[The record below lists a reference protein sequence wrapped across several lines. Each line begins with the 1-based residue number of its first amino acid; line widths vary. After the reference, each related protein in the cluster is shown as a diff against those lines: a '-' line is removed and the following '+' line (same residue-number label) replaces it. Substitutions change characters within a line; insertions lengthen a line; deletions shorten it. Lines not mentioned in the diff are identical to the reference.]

1 MMMTKNAY
9 RLGGVAAA
17 LALLAG
23 TSSFLVQAADDRQAT
38 SAPVKTALTVSV
50 TSAAQADWAQ
60 TLQANGSVAAWQ
72 ETVVGA
78 ELSGLRLAEVQ
89 ANVGDR
95 VKRGQLL
102 AQLSAD
108 SVKAELAQSRAGAA
122 EAQAT
127 LAEAQANAE
136 RARSLQTSGAI
147 SASQV
152 QQYLTAAATAKARL
166 EAAQARVQ
174 ADELRLSQTRIVAND
189 DGVISARAATA
200 GSMVQPGQE
209 LFRLIRKGRLEWRAE
224 VPADELSRLSSGMAV
239 RVNVSDK
246 ASGAA
251 PVNGKVRMV
260 APTVDPQTRM
270 GLVYVDLDSANSLRA
285 GTFARGEFQLAR
297 SQTLSLPQTAVLLRD
312 GFSYV
317 YRVGADNRVTR
328 LKVQTGRRLGD
339 RIEVL
344 GGVDAAAKVVTSG
357 AGFLSEGDAVR
368 VVAAPVAPA
377 PVAAAAP
384 TTVAK

>member
-1 MMMTKNAY
+1 MTMKKNAY
-9 RLGGVAAA
+9 RLGAVAAA
-17 LALLAG
+17 LALVAG
-23 TSSFLVQAADDRQAT
+23 TSSYLAQAAEDKKAA
-38 SAPVKTALTVSV
+38 SAPAKTALTVSV

-78 ELSGLRLAEVQ
+78 ELSGLRLADVQ
-89 ANVGDR
+89 ANVGDKVR
-95 VKRGQLL
+95 RGQLL

-122 EAQAT
+122 EAHAT
-127 LAEAQANAE
+127 LAEAKSNAE
-136 RARSLQTSGAI
+136 RARSLQPSGAI

-152 QQYLTAAATAKARL
+152 QQYLTAEATAKARL

-174 ADELRLSQTRIVAND
+174 ADELRISQTRIVASD

-224 VPADELSRLSSGMAV
+224 VPADELARLSAGMAV
-239 RVNVSDK
+239 RVS
-246 ASGAA
+246 AGGAA
-251 PVNGKVRMV
+251 AVNGKVRMV

-270 GLVYVDLDSANSLRA
+270 GLVYVDLDGPNSVRA

-297 SQTLSLPQTAVLLRD
+297 SQALSLPQTAVLLRD

-317 YRVGADNRVTR
+317 YRVGADNKVSR

-344 GGVDAAAKVVTSG
+344 GGIDASAKVVTSG

-368 VVAAPVAPA
+368 VVAAPVAQT
-377 PVAAAAP
+377 PVAAAAA

>member
-1 MMMTKNAY
+1 MTMNKNAC
-9 RLGGVAAA
+9 RMAGIAAAA
-17 LALLAG
+17 LALMAGAGGFLAH
-23 TSSFLVQAADDRQAT
+23 AADSKTAA
-38 SAPVKTALTVSV
+38 SAPSKTALTVSL

-78 ELSGLRLAEVQ
+78 ELNGLRLAEVQ

-95 VKRGQLL
+95 VRRGQLL
-102 AQLSAD
+102 AQLSSD

-127 LAEAQANAE
+127 LSEAQANAE
-136 RARSLQTSGAI
+136 RARSLQSSGAI

-152 QQYLTAAATAKARL
+152 QQYLTAEATAKARL

-174 ADELRLSQTRIVAND
+174 ADELRLSQTRIVASD

-224 VPADELSRLSSGMAV
+224 VPADELARLSPGMLV
-239 RVNVSDK
+239 RVS

-251 PVNGKVRMV
+251 AVNGRVRMV
-260 APTVDPQTRM
+260 APTVDAQTRM
-270 GLVYVDLDSANSLRA
+270 GLVYVDLDTVAGVRA
-285 GTFARGEFQLAR
+285 GVFARGEFQLAR
-297 SQTLSLPQTAVLLRD
+297 SQTLTLPQAAVLLRD

-317 YRVGADNRVTR
+317 YRVGADNKVSR

-344 GGVDAAAKVVTSG
+344 GGVDAGAKLVASG
-357 AGFLSEGDAVR
+357 AGFLSDGDTVR
-368 VVAAPVAPA
+368 VVAAPVAQA
-377 PVAAAAP
+377 PAAAAA
-384 TTVAK
+384 VATLAK

>member
-1 MMMTKNAY
+1 MTMNKNTY
-9 RLGGVAAA
+9 PLSKIAAA
-17 LALLAG
+17 LWLLAG
-23 TSSFLVQAADDRQAT
+23 MSSFLAQAADDKQAA
-38 SAPVKTALTVSV
+38 SAPAKTALTVSL
-50 TSAAQADWAQ
+50 TSAARADWAQ

-89 ANVGDR
+89 VNVGDR
-95 VKRGQLL
+95 VRRGQLL

-127 LAEAQANAE
+127 LSEAQANAE
-136 RARSLQTSGAI
+136 RARSLQPSGAI

-152 QQYLTAAATAKARL
+152 QQYLTAEATAKARL

-174 ADELRLSQTRIVAND
+174 ADELRLSQTRIVAAD

-224 VPADELSRLSSGMAV
+224 VPADELSRLSAGLPV
-239 RVNVSDK
+239 RLSVGDGV
-246 ASGAA
+246 
-251 PVNGKVRMV
+251 VNGRVRMV
-260 APTVDPQTRM
+260 APTVDAQTRM
-270 GLVYVDLDSANSLRA
+270 GLVYVDLDSAAALRA
-285 GTFARGEFQLAR
+285 GAFARGEFQLAS
-297 SQTLSLPQTAVLLRD
+297 SQTLTLPQTAVLLRD

-317 YRVGADNRVTR
+317 YRVGADNRVSR
-328 LKVQTGRRLGD
+328 IKVRTGRRLGD

-344 GGVDAAAKVVTSG
+344 GGIDAGAKLVASG
-357 AGFLSEGDAVR
+357 AGFLSDGDTVR
-368 VVAAPVAPA
+368 VVSPPVAQA
-377 PVAAAAP
+377 PVAAAAT

>member
-1 MMMTKNAY
+1 MNKNAY
-9 RLGGVAAA
+9 RFGGVAAA
-17 LALLAG
+17 LVLLAG
-23 TSSFLVQAADDRQAT
+23 TSSFLAQAAEDKKAA
-38 SAPVKTALTVSV
+38 SAPAKTALTVSL

-60 TLQANGSVAAWQ
+60 TLQANGSVAPWQ

-78 ELSGLRLAEVQ
+78 ELSGLRLADVL
-89 ANVGDR
+89 ANVGDK
-95 VKRGQLL
+95 VKRGQML

-127 LAEAQANAE
+127 LSEAQANAE
-136 RARSLQTSGAI
+136 RARSLQPSGAI

-152 QQYLTAAATAKARL
+152 QQYLTAEATAKARL
-166 EAAQARVQ
+166 EAARARVQ
-174 ADELRLSQTRIVAND
+174 ADELRLSQTRIVAGD

-224 VPADELSRLSSGMAV
+224 VPADELARLSAGMTV
-239 RVNVSDK
+239 RVS
-246 ASGAA
+246 ASGSS
-251 PVNGKVRMV
+251 PVNGRVRMV

-270 GLVYVDLDSANSLRA
+270 GLVYVDLDSAAGVRA
-285 GTFARGEFQLAR
+285 GAFARGEFQLAR
-297 SQTLSLPQTAVLLRD
+297 SQTLTLPQTAVLLRD

-317 YRVGADNRVTR
+317 YRVGADNKVSRI
-328 LKVQTGRRLGD
+328 KVQTGRRLGD

-344 GGVDAAAKVVTSG
+344 GGIDAGAKLVASG
-357 AGFLSEGDAVR
+357 AGFLSDGDTVR
-368 VVAAPVAPA
+368 VVSPPVAQA

>member
-23 TSSFLVQAADDRQAT
+23 TSSFLAQAADDKKAT

-78 ELSGLRLAEVQ
+78 ELSGLHLSQAQ

-95 VKRGQLL
+95 VRRGQLL

-136 RARSLQTSGAI
+136 RARSLQPSGAI

-152 QQYLTAAATAKARL
+152 QQYLTAEATAKARL

-174 ADELRLSQTRIVAND
+174 ADELRLSQTRFVASD

-224 VPADELSRLSSGMAV
+224 VPADELARLSAGMAV

-251 PVNGKVRMV
+251 AVNGKVRMV
-260 APTVDPQTRM
+260 APTVDPQTRSA
-270 GLVYVDLDSANSLRA
+270 LVYVDLPANAGSKDAPFKAGMFASGQFELGASSAM
-285 GTFARGEFQLAR
+285 TV
-297 SQTLSLPQTAVLLRD
+297 PQQAIVVRD
-312 GFSYV
+312 GFSFV
-317 YRVGADNRVTR
+317 FRLNADKHVSQI
-328 LKVQTGRRLGD
+328 KVQPGRRLGD

-344 GGVDAAAKVVTSG
+344 GGLTTDTQVVVRG
-357 AGFLSEGDAVR
+357 AGFLNDGDLVNI
-368 VVAAPVAPA
+368 VADKI
-377 PVAAAAP
+377 AA
-384 TTVAK
+384 K

>member
-1 MMMTKNAY
+1 MTMTKNAY
-9 RLGGVAAA
+9 RLGGIAAA

-23 TSSFLVQAADDRQAT
+23 TSSFLARAADDKKAA
-38 SAPVKTALTVSV
+38 SAPAKTALTVSL
-50 TSAAQADWAQ
+50 TSASQADWAQ

-89 ANVGDR
+89 ANVGDKVR
-95 VKRGQLL
+95 RGQLL

-122 EAQAT
+122 EARAT

-136 RARSLQTSGAI
+136 RARSLQPSGAI

-152 QQYLTAAATAKARL
+152 QQYLTAEATAKARL

-174 ADELRLSQTRIVAND
+174 ADELRLSQTRIVASD

-224 VPADELSRLSSGMAV
+224 VPADELARLSPGLLV
-239 RVNVSDK
+239 RLNVGGLV
-246 ASGAA
+246 SGAA
-251 PVNGKVRMV
+251 PVNGRVRMV
-260 APTVDPQTRM
+260 APTVDAQTRM
-270 GLVYVDLDSANSLRA
+270 GLVYVDLDNAAGVRA

-317 YRVGADNRVTR
+317 YRVGADNKVSRV
-328 LKVQTGRRLGD
+328 KVQTGRRLGD

-344 GGVDAAAKVVTSG
+344 GGIDAGAKLVASG
-357 AGFLSEGDAVR
+357 AGFLSDGDTVR
-368 VVAAPVAPA
+368 VVAPPVAPA
-377 PVAAAAP
+377 PVAAAAA

>member
-17 LALLAG
+17 LALVAG
-23 TSSFLVQAADDRQAT
+23 TSSFLARAADDKQAA
-38 SAPVKTALTVSV
+38 SAPAKTALTVSV

-152 QQYLTAAATAKARL
+152 QQYLTAEATAKARL
-166 EAAQARVQ
+166 EAAHARVQ
-174 ADELRLSQTRIVAND
+174 ADELRLSQTRILASD

-224 VPADELSRLSSGMAV
+224 VPADELSRLNAGMAV
-239 RVNVSDK
+239 RVN

-251 PVNGKVRMV
+251 AVNGKVRMV

-270 GLVYVDLDSANSLRA
+270 GLVYVDLDGASGVRA

-377 PVAAAAP
+377 PVAAAAA

>member
-1 MMMTKNAY
+1 MTMKKNAY
-9 RLGGVAAA
+9 RLGAVAAA
-17 LALLAG
+17 LALVAG
-23 TSSFLVQAADDRQAT
+23 TSSFLAQAAEDKKAA
-38 SAPVKTALTVSV
+38 SAPAKTALTVSV

-78 ELSGLRLAEVQ
+78 ELSGLRLADVQ
-89 ANVGDR
+89 ANVGDKVR
-95 VKRGQLL
+95 RGQLL

-122 EAQAT
+122 EAHAT
-127 LAEAQANAE
+127 LAEAKSNAE
-136 RARSLQTSGAI
+136 RARSLQPSGAI

-152 QQYLTAAATAKARL
+152 QQYLTAEATAKARL

-174 ADELRLSQTRIVAND
+174 ADELRISQTRIVASD

-224 VPADELSRLSSGMAV
+224 VPADELARLSAGMAV
-239 RVNVSDK
+239 RVS
-246 ASGAA
+246 AGGAA
-251 PVNGKVRMV
+251 AVNGKVRMV

-270 GLVYVDLDSANSLRA
+270 GLVYVDLDGPNSVRA

-297 SQTLSLPQTAVLLRD
+297 SQALSLPQTAVLLRD

-317 YRVGADNRVTR
+317 YRVGADNKVSR

-344 GGVDAAAKVVTSG
+344 GGIDASAKVVTSG

-368 VVAAPVAPA
+368 VVAAPVDQT
-377 PVAAAAP
+377 PVAAAAA